1 MPVIVV
7 ALALGAA
14 IGALALWRIRSRR
27 APEAAAAAAATRALE
42 IEPVPPAAGANEANS
57 STLPAALAQAS
68 ELLWQHAF
76 RIAAEPTELAEA
88 HRPVRAAILAA
99 ASGGALPDRYFP
111 RRPMLMPQLQA
122 AVNDPNAAPTR
133 LADIVAQDPV
143 LAGDVLRLANSVF
156 YRMSPEPVETIQRAI
171 IVCGT
176 DGLQSL
182 AATALMQPVF
192 RGGQEAF
199 ARFPALLWERS
210 VRASVAAEL
219 YAQRRRSGE
228 RLTAQLLTILDA
240 LGPLVVYRMTMDQ
253 YRTVAPLQPAPR
265 LLVEMISRC
274 AANLSRRVAEHW
286 DSPPRLVAA
295 LAIAGSGLSPS
306 EDRQGLGVLVDA
318 LRTGQLLGTLSLLE
332 SERVLDTAQAQ
343 RLAQDAGVEDDL
355 FAAVWARF
363 KRAQAHVQPPDPAR
377 DSRSP

>member
-1 MPVIVV
+1 MLLIAIVLG
-7 ALALGAA
+7 LAVA
-14 IGALALWRIRSRR
+14 IGLVLLWRGRSRP
-27 APEAAAAAAATRALE
+27 ADAAAPTVRSSE
-42 IEPVPPAAGANEANS
+42 IEAVSAAVLPGQATSGA
-57 STLPAALAQAS
+57 LPAALERAS
-68 ELLWQHAF
+68 QLLWQHAF
-76 RIAAEPTELAEA
+76 RISGEPAALAEA
-88 HRPVRAAILAA
+88 HRPVRAAILQAA
-99 ASGGALPDRYFP
+99 TTGELPDRYFP

-122 AVNDPNAAPTR
+122 AVNDPNAAPTK
-133 LADIVAQDPV
+133 LASIIAQDPV

-199 ARFPALLWERS
+199 SRFPTLLWARS
-210 VRASVAAEL
+210 TRASVAAEL

-228 RLTAQLLTILDA
+228 RFTAQLLTILDA

-253 YRTVAPLQPAPR
+253 YRTVAPLQPAPL

-274 AANLSRRVAEHW
+274 AGELSRRVAAHW
-286 DSPPRLVAA
+286 DSPPRLIAA
-295 LAIAGSGLSPS
+295 LAIAGSGLAAT

-332 SERVLDTAQAQ
+332 SERVLDATQVRQ
-343 RLAQDAGVEDDL
+343 LAKDAGVEDEL
-355 FAAVWARF
+355 FAAVWERLN
-363 KRAQAHVQPPDPAR
+363 RDTAHA
-377 DSRSP
+377 

>member
-1 MPVIVV
+1 MPVIAV
-7 ALALGAA
+7 ALGLGAV
-14 IGALALWRIRSRR
+14 IGAIALWRARSRGAPR
-27 APEAAAAAAATRALE
+27 ADAVAAAAATRALE
-42 IEPVPPAAGANEANS
+42 IEPAPAAAGAVEVTS
-57 STLPAALAQAS
+57 GKLPAALARAS

-76 RIAAEPTELAEA
+76 RIGAEPTALAEA
-88 HRPVRAAILAA
+88 HRPVREAILAA
-99 ASGGALPDRYFP
+99 ASGGALPDRFFP

-122 AVNDPNAAPTR
+122 AVNDPNAAATR
-133 LADIVAQDPV
+133 LAGIIAQDPV

-210 VRASVAAEL
+210 VRASIAAEL

-253 YRTVAPLQPAPR
+253 YRSAAPLQPAPR
-265 LLVEMISRC
+265 LLVEMITRC
-274 AANLSRRVAEHW
+274 GGDLSRRVAEHW

-332 SERVLDTAQAQ
+332 SERVLDAAAVQH
-343 RLAQDAGVEDDL
+343 LAKEAGVEDEL
-355 FAAVWARF
+355 FVSVWTRL
-363 KRAQAHVQPPDPAR
+363 KREQAHA
-377 DSRSP
+377 

>member
-1 MPVIVV
+1 MLVIAA
-7 ALALGAA
+7 ALVLGVLIGFFAL
-14 IGALALWRIRSRR
+14 RRRRSRR
-27 APEAAAAAAATRALE
+27 LPDAAATAAARALE
-42 IEPVPPAAGANEANS
+42 IEPAPPAAGTEAADPGR
-57 STLPAALAQAS
+57 LPAALAQAS

-76 RIAAEPTELAEA
+76 RIGAEPSELAEA
-88 HRPVRAAILAA
+88 HRGVREAILAS

-133 LADIVAQDPV
+133 LADIIAQDPV

-210 VRASVAAEL
+210 VRASLAAEL
-219 YAQRRRSGE
+219 YAQRRRSSE

-274 AANLSRRVAEHW
+274 GGDLSRRVAEHW

-295 LAIAGSGLSPS
+295 LAIAGSGLSPA

-332 SERVLDTAQAQ
+332 SERVIDGAEVQRRAQE
-343 RLAQDAGVEDDL
+343 AGVEDEL
-355 FAAVWARF
+355 FIAVWTRLQRERGHA
-363 KRAQAHVQPPDPAR
+363 
-377 DSRSP
+377 